1 VTRLTKGLVIA
12 ALHVGLVC
20 TLGVKLLVDR
30 SVRPRAWVEVAP
42 FDPDLPIRG
51 RYVRLRVKAD
61 ARGFMA
67 PDEGF
72 RWGRARLFVEDG
84 RLIAASTDSSYG
96 EAVQVEN
103 GAEGP
108 IAVLVT
114 PVAYFIPEHVPD
126 PSSTPGLMVEVTVP
140 RRGPPR
146 PIRLGVK
153 EDGRIVPFDPRD
165 VKGGDTG
172 GR

>member
-1 VTRLTKGLVIA
+1 MTGLTKGLVVA
-12 ALHVGLVC
+12 VVHVGLVC

-30 SVRPRAWVEVAP
+30 SVRPRVWVEVAP

-61 ARGFMA
+61 ARGFTA
-67 PDEGF
+67 PDEGS
-72 RWGRARLFVEDG
+72 RWGRARLLVEDG
-84 RLIAASTDSSYG
+84 RLIAASTESSYG
-96 EAVQVEN
+96 ESVRVEQ
-103 GAEGP
+103 GAEGLV
-108 IAVLVT
+108 AVLVT

-153 EDGRIVPFDPRD
+153 DDGRIVPFDPRD
-165 VKGGDTG
+165 AKRSDAGGG
-172 GR
+172 